1 MLNFRKPLHRYEMD
15 APVWKKL
22 TQKKFKLK
30 DHELSGWVVLLFVLL
45 IADLDHLLSD
55 IVDYSLYYNRKYHIA
70 SWLILY
76 IILQYLNKA

>member
-22 TQKKFKLK
+22 TQNKFKLK

-45 IADLDHLLSD
+45 IADL
-55 IVDYSLYYNRKYHIA
+55 
-70 SWLILY
+70 
-76 IILQYLNKA
+76 IIPLTIP